1 MSLFY
6 ADEPICTPCSLFRYC
21 SAKIQKLSTT
31 EGGLYNDSLL
41 NNSQTDIALMDNLD
55 VNEIFS

>member
-1 MSLFY
+1 MKPFALRVVYFDIVVRKY
-6 ADEPICTPCSLFRYC
+6 K
-21 SAKIQKLSTT
+21 KISTT
-31 EGGLYNDSLL
+31 EGGLYNASLL